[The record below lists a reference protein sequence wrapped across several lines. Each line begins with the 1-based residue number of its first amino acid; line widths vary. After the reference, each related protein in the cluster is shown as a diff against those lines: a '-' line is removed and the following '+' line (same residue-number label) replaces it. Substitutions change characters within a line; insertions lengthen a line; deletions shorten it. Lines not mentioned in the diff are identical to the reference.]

1 MQGCNSWVATPFAG
15 VPWLSSFPAHPR
27 GYGYTPYMDSGMII
41 LPDSETRFPVY
52 FRLRGSGQSG
62 TVSAKQVRDFDTLLR
77 LFSEDDT
84 VILQNVRGTWKA
96 HVHIWEPDMLADPR

>member
-1 MQGCNSWVATPFAG
+1 
-15 VPWLSSFPAHPR
+15 L
-27 GYGYTPYMDSGMII
+27 II
-41 LPDSETRFPVY
+41 LPDGEMQVPVQ
-52 FRLRGSGQSG
+52 FRLRGNGQSG

-96 HVHIWEPDMLADPR
+96 HVHIWEPDTLAHPRLASFRFTVEEQIVG